1 MHQRLR
7 MKSTVTSSLGLH
19 LQGVRLKRG
28 ITTVFDGLQLR
39 LTEQRIGLI
48 GDNGAGK
55 TSLFRLLCAPSA
67 GTASRSGGFDVSK
80 PR

>member
-1 MHQRLR
+1 M
-7 MKSTVTSSLGLH
+7 
-19 LQGVRLKRG
+19 QGVRLKRG

-55 TSLFRLLCAPSA
+55 TSLFRLMCTKRGHGAP
-67 GTASRSGGFDVSK
+67 VWWV
-80 PR
+80 